1 MATLL
6 LPPDRPQSR
15 TDHVIRDRER
25 GAAAVEFALV
35 LLPLCF
41 LLLGIIDF
49 GWVFNQ
55 QVSLS
60 NAARE
65 SARHYV
71 VHLADTPPG
80 SADAAIAVGKSAAPT
95 VDWTVASAGITL
107 KQGCDSAAPNYDS
120 GLATSKT
127 VTTTASIPMPTLTGF
142 FTQVLGPTLSA
153 KGQMACIG

>member
-1 MATLL
+1 MT
-6 LPPDRPQSR
+6 
-15 TDHVIRDRER
+15 RDRER

-71 VHLADTPPG
+71 VHQADTPPG
-80 SADAAIAVGKSAAPT
+80 SVSAAIAIGESAAPT
-95 VDWTVASAGITL
+95 VDWTVAGAGITL
-107 KQGCDSAAPNYDS
+107 QQGCDSSKANYSAALS
-120 GLATSKT
+120 ASKS
-127 VTTTASIPMPTLTGF
+127 VSTTASIPMPSLTGF
-142 FTQVLGPTLSA
+142 FTSMLGPTLSA
-153 KGQMACIG
+153 NGQMACIE